1 MQAAPRFFVARTS
14 LYALALQLRQSRSI
28 IGSGRMKKTKHIQRL
43 WMLGCLL
50 AGLFACKSPT
60 NVDAA
65 EQPQESAIPLPELIE
80 VTTAVA
86 MERFSTYPDGF
97 VQDSF
102 FKFDST
108 THHSTQLY
116 YPKRPGDET
125 FNRMISK
132 YCELKADLPDT
143 QRGDSDHSEF
153 SMWVVDM
160 QVNGDIVS
168 IQWKE
173 QSYYSG
179 AAHFTH
185 GNPCF
190 NWNVK
195 ERVRMDFHH
204 FFSFSGQNSKSRFCE
219 IFNQSRHGGDQ
230 ELAPSDLTD
239 ALNLFIGSDSLAL
252 CFDDYDRGPSM
263 TQMKASLADLDGFWR
278 ANVRR
283 EMELD

>member
-1 MQAAPRFFVARTS
+1 
-14 LYALALQLRQSRSI
+14 
-28 IGSGRMKKTKHIQRL
+28 MKKRKHIQKL

-50 AGLFACKSPT
+50 AGLFACNSPT

-65 EQPQESAIPLPELIE
+65 DPPRESASPLPELIE
-80 VTTAVA
+80 ETTAIA
-86 MERFSTYPDGF
+86 MERFSAYPNGF
-97 VQDSF
+97 VEDSI

-108 THHSTQLY
+108 THHSTTLY
-116 YPKRPGDET
+116 FPQKPGDQT
-125 FNRMISK
+125 FNRMVSK
-132 YCELKADLPDT
+132 YCDQHAEGYFPDGP
-143 QRGDSDHSEF
+143 REAFDNSEF

-160 QVNGDIVS
+160 QLRGDIVS

-190 NWNVK
+190 NWNLK
-195 ERVRMDFHH
+195 WSVRMDFHH
-204 FFSFSGQNSKSRFCE
+204 FFKFSGQYSKARFCE
-219 IFNQSRHGGDQ
+219 IFNQSRQGGDQ
-230 ELAPSDLTD
+230 ELEPNELTD
-239 ALNLFIGSDSLAL
+239 ALNLFVGKDSLVL

-263 TQMKASLADLDGFWR
+263 TQMKASLADMDGFLR

-283 EMELD
+283 EMGLDLH